1 MRVVIDSTILV
12 SIFSDTD
19 KFHKCGLDIFSK
31 IIDKKI
37 EAVIPTF
44 AVPETCGMIGRV
56 FDKHLGEIVEDHL
69 NTLIDN
75 GMFSVKELTLDRMRY
90 STEDAI
96 MFGLKGADAVFVAL
110 TKEMNAKLATFDQNL
125 KDKIKRNIKLFEIG
139 K

>member
-37 EAVIPTF
+37 EAIIPTF

-56 FDKHLGEIVEDHL
+56 FDKHLGAIVEDQL
-69 NTLIDN
+69 NTWIDN
-75 GMFSVKELTLDRMRY
+75 GMLSAKELTLDRMRY
-90 STEDAI
+90 ATEDAI
-96 MFGLKGADAVFVAL
+96 MFGLKGADAVFVSLA
-110 TKEMNAKLATFDQNL
+110 KETDAKLATFDKNL
-125 KDKIKRNIKLFEIG
+125 KDKIKRNIKLFETEE
-139 K
+139 